1 MAVYRSS
8 FVDPY
13 PNGWKDLPVQLTPID
28 AAALQAMCDG
38 IKAID
43 TYLDGVNKDL
53 VGNVKKYI
61 VTKAE
66 YDALPDT
73 KYVDGAFYIIK
84 DEGGSINYDNYEQ
97 EVF

>member
-43 TYLDGVNKDL
+43 NYLDGVNKDL
-53 VGNVKKYI
+53 IGNVKRMI
-61 VTKAE
+61 LTKSE
-66 YDALPDT
+66 YEALPDT
-73 KYVDGAFYIIK
+73 KYVDGVLYVIT
-84 DEGGSINYDNYEQ
+84 DEGGPINYENYEQ